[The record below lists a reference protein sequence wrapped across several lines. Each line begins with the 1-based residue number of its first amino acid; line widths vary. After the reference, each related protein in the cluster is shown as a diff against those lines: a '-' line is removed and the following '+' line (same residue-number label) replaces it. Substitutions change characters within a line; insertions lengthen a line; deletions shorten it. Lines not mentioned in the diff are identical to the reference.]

1 MQISQG
7 GRTGLVNQHLLDT
20 AIFVEADEAQTSLF
34 IETARLS
41 ETFFEQ
47 LKKHPVPV
55 EETAVRQIANNSVAL
70 DIYCWLAYRLHY
82 LETPRL
88 VTWKALHAQFGRG
101 TAKVFHFKPHF
112 KQALELTLAVYPDAR
127 VDVDERGITLMPSR
141 PPVSTKVV
149 SLAGAHVPSDAL
161 CSTKIGP
168 PGAR

>member
-1 MQISQG
+1 MTLQISQG

-20 AIFVEADEAQTSLF
+20 AIFVDADETQPSLF

-41 ETFFEQ
+41 EMFFEQ

-82 LETPRL
+82 LEAPRL

-127 VDVDERGITLMPSR
+127 VDVDERGVTLMPSR
-141 PPVSTKVV
+141 PPVSPKVV
-149 SLAGAHVPSDAL
+149 SLAGLRPPSKRSLFD
-161 CSTKIGP
+161 
-168 PGAR
+168 